1 MYLLLGLMFAIVY
14 ALFVVAGEYLGVG
27 SFMVYGILAII
38 LLFIQYMIGPNI
50 IELTMGIRYVSEG
63 EEPELHEMVSEL
75 ARNAGIKKPRIGVSK
90 IQIPNA
96 FAFGRSISDG
106 RVCVTQGIRDLL
118 STDELRAVLGHEI
131 SHIKNRDVMV
141 MTILSVI
148 PIICWY
154 LAWSFMFS
162 GGRGRDR
169 ANLFLIGLF
178 AFFLYFVTNLL
189 VLYGSRIREYYADRG
204 SVELGNSPHYLASAL
219 YKITYASAKV
229 PRNALKQAEGFKA
242 FFLNDPSKAMNEI
255 RELRDLDMDMSGT
268 IDREELSQLSSK
280 EIKFSNTDKFM
291 ELFSTHPNM
300 LKRIKY
306 LSTLG
311 SGVYSVSGVIKE

>member
-1 MYLLLGLMFAIVY
+1 
-14 ALFVVAGEYLGVG
+14 
-27 SFMVYGILAII
+27 
-38 LLFIQYMIGPNI
+38 
-50 IELTMGIRYVSEG
+50 
-63 EEPELHEMVSEL
+63 
-75 ARNAGIKKPRIGVSK
+75 
-90 IQIPNA
+90 
-96 FAFGRSISDG
+96 
-106 RVCVTQGIRDLL
+106 
-118 STDELRAVLGHEI
+118 
-131 SHIKNRDVMV
+131 
-141 MTILSVI
+141 
-148 PIICWY
+148 
-154 LAWSFMFS
+154 
-162 GGRGRDR
+162 
-169 ANLFLIGLF
+169 
-178 AFFLYFVTNLL
+178 